1 MSENVNRILKGNNGY
16 VWINGLLVGYL
27 KSIEAKLTGNF
38 EDIVMAGD
46 NATHSTYNG
55 YTGDGT
61 LTIYKTNSRNMSAIA
76 ESFKT
81 GVMPEIKIITKLT
94 DTVTGQSERVAIT
107 EVVFT
112 ETMLANIAER
122 SNIEEAIPFKFADY
136 LILERIA

>member
-1 MSENVNRILKGNNGY
+1 
-16 VWINGLLVGYL
+16 
-27 KSIEAKLTGNF
+27 
-38 EDIVMAGD
+38 
-46 NATHSTYNG
+46 
-55 YTGDGT
+55 
-61 LTIYKTNSRNMSAIA
+61 TIYKTNSRNMSAIA